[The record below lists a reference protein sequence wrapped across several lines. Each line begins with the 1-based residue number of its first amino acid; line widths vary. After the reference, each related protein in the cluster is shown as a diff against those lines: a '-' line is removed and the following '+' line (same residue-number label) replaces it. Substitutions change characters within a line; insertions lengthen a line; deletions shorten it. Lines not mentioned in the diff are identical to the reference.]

1 MMMVDGFHGRWL
13 SSDVYSEM
21 WGQRVSVGDAVP
33 CRGFLDGLG
42 DSRWEKKCMA

>member
-1 MMMVDGFHGRWL
+1 MMVDGFQGRCL

-21 WGQRVSVGDAVP
+21 WGQRVSAGDTVP

-42 DSRWEKKCMA
+42 G